1 MGSTNM
7 LSDCDVL
14 SIVYNVFLPPELP
27 QREDSGAVAREAVLL
42 TCVSDALDC
51 FGSGDDA
58 RNAIDAAQCAV
69 RRLHSVRDDRGYVN
83 EGKLQD
89 AFSDLAQNGM
99 SLV

>member
-1 MGSTNM
+1 M

-51 FGSGDDA
+51 FGSGDDTVVKD
-58 RNAIDAAQCAV
+58 AIDAAQCAV
-69 RRLHSVRDDRGYVN
+69 RRLHSVRDDCGYVN